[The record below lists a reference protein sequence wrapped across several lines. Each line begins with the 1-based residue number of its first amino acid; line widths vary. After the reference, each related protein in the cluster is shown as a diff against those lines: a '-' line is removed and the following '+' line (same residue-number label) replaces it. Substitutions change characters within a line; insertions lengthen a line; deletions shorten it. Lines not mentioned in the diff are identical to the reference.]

1 MLSKYRFVKNKREGG
16 GRGDASTENFK
27 LARRE
32 NIGVGAREGGT
43 VF

>member
-1 MLSKYRFVKNKREGG
+1 MLSKYRFVKKKKRGG
-16 GRGDASTENFK
+16 GGDASTENFK

-32 NIGVGAREGGT
+32 NIGVGAREGGA